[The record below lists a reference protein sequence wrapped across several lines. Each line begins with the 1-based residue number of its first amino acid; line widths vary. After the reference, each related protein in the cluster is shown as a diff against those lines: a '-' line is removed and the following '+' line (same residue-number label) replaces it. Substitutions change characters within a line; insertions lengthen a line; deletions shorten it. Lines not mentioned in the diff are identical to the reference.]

1 MSRQDEKHTQT
12 EDIFMDSFEK
22 YKNHRIKI
30 LLSLYQGNYYKF
42 LLSAVFY
49 TIKHSPSWVMPIVIA
64 NIINCITKRST
75 DAVHIIILNAAII
88 CVLIVLN
95 VPMNY
100 LHVHFRSRAIRY
112 VEAGLRSALV
122 RKLQQLSI
130 SYHKEMQAGRLQSK
144 VMRDVEA
151 VENLSSQ
158 LFVNLLNIAINIAVA
173 LGITAFKNLIIFT
186 FFLLTIPVAA
196 VTIVVFRNR
205 IKVQNHRFRREIEA
219 TSAKVIEMED
229 MIPVTRAHAME
240 KIEVKKMETLVRNI
254 AEEGYRLDIIQANFG
269 SVSWAIFQL
278 FQVGCLIFT
287 GMLVL
292 QNKLL
297 AGDVILYQSYFTTI
311 VSQVSALLT
320 LLPTI
325 AKGMESVSSIGEVLN
340 AHDIEKHSGKPKVKD
355 IHGAYEFRDLQ
366 FSYGGTEKS
375 VLNGLNIKVNA
386 GETVA
391 LVGESGA
398 GKSTILNLVIGFLMP
413 TGGELRVDG
422 YDLKD
427 INLRSYR
434 RHIAVVPQDTI
445 LFSGSVRDNI
455 TYGLPSV
462 TEEQLARVIKAANLT
477 DVIHSLPEGLD
488 TLIGDRGNKLSG
500 GQRQRIS
507 IARAL
512 IRDPKVIIFDEATSA
527 LDSVSEKLI
536 LDALGNLIHGR
547 TTFIVAHRLSTIR
560 KADKICVL
568 REGVCAEFGTYE
580 ELMALQGEFYLMKA
594 LQA

>member
-75 DAVHIIILNAAII
+75 DAVHIILLNAAII

-112 VEAGLRSALV
+112 VEAGLRSTLV

-366 FSYGGTEKS
+366 FSYGGTEKN

>member
-75 DAVHIIILNAAII
+75 DAVHIILLNAAII

-366 FSYGGTEKS
+366 FSYGGTEKN